1 MKNAFLPEKFV
12 YCFAIVKT
20 KQYSGFSVTY
30 YLKCFIISTCDF
42 NSPKTLWPLFTR
54 VIMHLITLMKRTD
67 QVHKHT
73 YTHTHTHT
81 HTHLRHHP
89 KPTVRCQ
96 SINSTA
102 IEKQFVLLK
111 KCFLC
116 VYPTFLFKKNRVSC
130 EKMRSNEISLKN
142 ESFCTL
148 HMQEL
153 NQDRWKR
160 VRCTII

>member
-1 MKNAFLPEKFV
+1 MERVSLFLKFRVLQINTLFSRMLSYLKNSCLV
-12 YCFAIVKT
+12 YKAILVKT

-30 YLKCFIISTCDF
+30 YLKCFIIITCDF

-54 VIMHLITLMKRTD
+54 EIIHLITLMKRTD

-73 YTHTHTHT
+73 YSHTHTHNT
-81 HTHLRHHP
+81 CAWHHP

-116 VYPTFLFKKNRVSC
+116 VYPTFLF
-130 EKMRSNEISLKN
+130 
-142 ESFCTL
+142 
-148 HMQEL
+148 
-153 NQDRWKR
+153 
-160 VRCTII
+160 